1 MNVFYV
7 DESGSMTKK
16 NLNYK
21 SNQYFI
27 ICMVMPADN
36 KKLKKVYSRFI
47 SSNIN
52 QLRNEDL
59 HQNLFYPNGKF
70 KEIKGAFLSVDMKK
84 KFINYFCHNNL
95 LNIYY
100 ICLSNKMVEDYFYV
114 NKARA
119 FNYLIKLTVEYNTLN
134 NNIKKDTNYFYID
147 ERNVKTA
154 TIATL
159 GEYLNIELVTAKH
172 IQRTFIVEY
181 CQSES
186 KELIQIADVFSNI
199 YYSFVKNDR
208 FNNEINFMRN
218 QNYIKN
224 EFYFP
229 VFYWQLVNIYSIL
242 NLLSVSPYN
251 APLLMLGKCYIC

>member
-1 MNVFYV
+1 MNVYYV

-27 ICMVMPADN
+27 ICMVIPSDN
-36 KKLKKVYSRFI
+36 KKLKRVYNRFI

-52 QLRNEDL
+52 ELRKEDL
-59 HQNLFYPNGKF
+59 HHCMFYPNGKF
-70 KEIKGAFLSVDMKK
+70 KELKGTFLSLDMKK
-84 KFINYFCHNNL
+84 KFINYFCRNNL
-95 LNIYY
+95 LSLYY
-100 ICLSNKMVEDYFYV
+100 ICSSNKLVENYFYM

-119 FNYLIKLTVEYNTLN
+119 FNYLIKLTIEYNTLN
-134 NNIKKDTNYFYID
+134 NNIRKDMNHFYID

-159 GEYLNIELVTAKH
+159 GEYLNIELVTASH
-172 IQRTFIVEY
+172 IQKTFIVEY

-186 KELIQIADVFSNI
+186 KELIQVADVFSNI
-199 YYSFVKNDR
+199 YYSYVKNDR
-208 FNNEINFMRN
+208 FNNEINLMRDEK
-218 QNYIKN
+218 YIKN

-229 VFYWQLVNIYSIL
+229 FSY
-242 NLLSVSPYN
+242 
-251 APLLMLGKCYIC
+251 